1 MLSSEEVV
9 FRAFRCE
16 WSFVH
21 LSKLFYAFGIH
32 VAFTSLIED
41 VRYYVSTFID
51 YTFRTFAVVFIVWP
65 SLYVWPLRRMMYDV
79 LFLPVMTSCLMRR
92 LFFFN
97 YS

>member
-32 VAFTSLIED
+32 VAFTSLSED
-41 VRYYVSTFID
+41 VGYYLTC
-51 YTFRTFAVVFIVWP
+51 
-65 SLYVWPLRRMMYDV
+65 PLR
-79 LFLPVMTSCLMRR
+79 
-92 LFFFN
+92 
-97 YS
+97 